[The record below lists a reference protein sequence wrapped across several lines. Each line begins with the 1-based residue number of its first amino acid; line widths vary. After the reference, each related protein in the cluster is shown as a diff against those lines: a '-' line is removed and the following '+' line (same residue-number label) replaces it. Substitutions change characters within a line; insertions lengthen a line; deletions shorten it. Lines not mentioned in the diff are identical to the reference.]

1 MADQS
6 EHGLKPLR
14 ALGKLHS
21 AISSG
26 ICWCRTNNTPGHL
39 ETFEAVRYAKGL
51 FSNVAMSAAYSNPVS
66 HKDLRLLIFQAVTQ
80 VIARHAALSIIFVD
94 AHEPSKKPSYA
105 RLAQFDLQDCI
116 IFKTRQLDRNSGSE
130 EANEELDEV
139 LERYHNTR
147 FDERWGELPLWRLV
161 ILHEPGDQTQFTAC
175 FVWQHAIGDGH
186 TGPSFHRSF
195 QAELSTL
202 SALPSTSEMDKLE
215 TLVRCPQIALPPSL
229 ESVHKLPL
237 SPGYLLKMAWQDKFP
252 NNSQALWLGGSITA
266 PTRSRFRSFSLT
278 SETTSA
284 LLSLC
289 RAHLVTMTAVIH
301 ALIALA
307 IFSNLPANKKQLKSS
322 IAINLR
328 PWISSDALKEDEMGN
343 FVSMTYLDHNRPE
356 SLDSIPWPE
365 AQRIK
370 KLLDIEVKLGG
381 KNAST
386 GCLRWV
392 GNMHKYFASK
402 TGQPRDATFCLTN
415 LGVFH
420 PQETR
425 DSHWATQNMVF
436 SESFDAAREAMDVT
450 MITGEDGC
458 LTLGLIWGDGVV
470 EENLMLA
477 IFDKLKSL
485 ILATAAHS

>member
-6 EHGLKPLR
+6 EHALKPLR
-14 ALGKLHS
+14 ALGKSLVLS
-21 AISSG
+21 FG
-26 ICWCRTNNTPGHL
+26 ICWCKADNVSGHL
-39 ETFEAVRYAKGL
+39 ETFEAVRYARGL

-66 HKDLRLLIFQAVTQ
+66 RKDLRLLIFRAVAR
-80 VIARHAALSIIFVD
+80 VIARHAALSTVFVD
-94 AHEPSKKPSYA
+94 AHDPSKKPSYA
-105 RLAQFDLQDCI
+105 RLAKFDLQDCI
-116 IFKTRQLDRNSGSE
+116 VFETRQSNREPGSE
-130 EANEELDEV
+130 EANEELDDL

-161 ILHEPGDQTQFTAC
+161 ILHKPGDETRFSAC

-202 SALPSTSEMDKLE
+202 SALPSSSETQDLKTM
-215 TLVRCPQIALPPSL
+215 VCCPQIALPPSL
-229 ESVHKLPL
+229 ESIHKLPL
-237 SPGYLLKMAWQDKFP
+237 SPRYLLKMAWQDKFP
-252 NNSQALWLGGSITA
+252 NNSKALWLGGSITA
-266 PTRSRFRSFSLT
+266 PTRSRFRSFT
-278 SETTSA
+278 FTAETTRG
-284 LLSLC
+284 LLSVC
-289 RAHLVTMTAVIH
+289 RAHLVTVTAVIH
-301 ALIALA
+301 ALISLA
-307 IFSNLPANKKQLKSS
+307 IFNNLPPNKSQLKSS

-328 PWISSDALKEDEMGN
+328 PWISLDALKQDEMGN
-343 FVSMTYLDHNRPE
+343 FVSMTYLNHKRPE
-356 SLDSIPWPE
+356 SLGSISWPE

-392 GNMHKYFASK
+392 GNMHNYFASK
-402 TGQPRDATFCLTN
+402 TGQPRDATYCLTN

-420 PQETR
+420 PQQKGH
-425 DSHWATQNMVF
+425 SHWAIQDMVF

-470 EENLMLA
+470 DEKLMLA
-477 IFDKLKSL
+477 IFKKLQSL
-485 ILATAAHS
+485 ILATAEHS

>member
-1 MADQS
+1 
-6 EHGLKPLR
+6 
-14 ALGKLHS
+14 
-21 AISSG
+21 
-26 ICWCRTNNTPGHL
+26 
-39 ETFEAVRYAKGL
+39 
-51 FSNVAMSAAYSNPVS
+51 MSAAYSNPVS
-66 HKDLRLLIFQAVTQ
+66 NKDLRLLIFQAVTR
-80 VIARHAALSIIFVD
+80 VIARHAALSTIFLD

-105 RLAQFDLQDCI
+105 RLAQYDLQDCI
-116 IFKTRQLDRNSGSE
+116 IFETRQLDHKLGSE
-130 EANEELDEV
+130 QANEELDEL

-161 ILHEPGDQTQFTAC
+161 ILHEPGDQTRFIAC

-202 SALPSTSEMDKLE
+202 SALSCTPEMDKSE
-215 TLVRCPQIALPPSL
+215 TMVRCPQIALPPSL

-237 SPGYLLKMAWQDKFP
+237 SPGYLLKMAWQDNFP
-252 NNSQALWLGGSITA
+252 SNSQALWLGASITA
-266 PTRSRFRSFSLT
+266 PTRSRFRSFVLT
-278 SETTSA
+278 AETTSG
-284 LLSLC
+284 LLSVC

-301 ALIALA
+301 ALIAVA
-307 IFSNLPANKKQLKSS
+307 IFSNIPANKTQLKSS

-343 FVSMTYLDHNRPE
+343 FVSTTYLDHKRPK
-356 SLDSIPWPE
+356 SLDSNLWPE

-370 KLLDIEVKLGG
+370 KLLDIEVQLGG

-402 TGQPRDATFCLTN
+402 TGQPRDATYCLTN

-420 PQETR
+420 PR
-425 DSHWATQNMVF
+425 KGDSHWATQDMVF

-450 MITGEDGC
+450 MITGEDGR

-470 EENLMLA
+470 EEKLMLA

-485 ILATAAHS
+485 ILAAAEDS